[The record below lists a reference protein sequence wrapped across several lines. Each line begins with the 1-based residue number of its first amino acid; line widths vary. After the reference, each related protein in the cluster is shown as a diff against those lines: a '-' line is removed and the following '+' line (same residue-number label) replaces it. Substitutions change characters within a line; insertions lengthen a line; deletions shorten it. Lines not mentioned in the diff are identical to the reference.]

1 MRSKTVKNV
10 PVIMQMETVECGAAA
25 LSMLLAY
32 YGKWVSLEQLRTD
45 CGVSRD
51 GSNARNIVLAA
62 RNYGMDAHGWRA
74 DIDSLE
80 KMAPAI
86 IHWNFNHFVVFK
98 GFNKGMAFIN
108 DPSFGSMAVPMRDFS
123 RSYTGIAITAEPGPD
138 FKPSG
143 HKTSIFHYIKENI
156 KGVSDAFVFTLVM
169 GILMAFVGMLY
180 PLFSQVFLDGI
191 ITGKNDEWSTAFF
204 LAMGGLVLF
213 HFLLALL
220 DNVYGR
226 RFAGS
231 MSLKGNARFLWH
243 ALNLP
248 IEFYSQ
254 RYVGDIVQ
262 RQSLNE
268 TITTTLVMVLAPYA
282 VNVLLLILYVFL
294 MANYSILLTIM
305 GLLVVALNMSVVVKE
320 RELRN
325 NLSRAQEQS
334 EGRFYGITMSCID
347 NIESIKAA
355 GAERSFFEFWVG
367 NFARRHNQG
376 VAMQK
381 RPFLPY
387 VFGHLANS
395 LVLILGAA
403 LILNGEFSI
412 GMLMAFQGF
421 MSEFMKPA
429 MGLMTGSTTV
439 IELRSQMERID
450 DVLAY
455 PLQKRN
461 EPMPIGDDEAMPD
474 QMKLRGELELR
485 NVTFGYTPTADPL
498 ITDFSLK
505 LQPGRSVAIVG
516 ASGCGKSTV
525 AKLVSGLYSPWSG
538 QILFDGRDISEITH
552 DEFVNSVA
560 VIDQNVVLFNDTISE
575 NLKMWDHSVE
585 DFTMTMAC
593 IDAGIR
599 DDIISRPRGFNTKLV
614 RGGGNFSG
622 GQRQRMEIA
631 TALAREPVI
640 LVLDE
645 ATSALD
651 TVMEREVMQSIRQCG
666 ASIIVIAHRLST
678 VRDCDEIIVMDKG
691 HIVQR
696 GTHDELIAQEGHYR
710 QLMNCDDDSWLTE

>member
-1 MRSKTVKNV
+1 MKAKGIKKV

-32 YGKWVSLEQLRTD
+32 YGKWLSLEQLRAD

-51 GSNARNIVLAA
+51 GSNARNLVLAA
-62 RNYGMDAHGWRA
+62 RNYGLDAHGWHA
-74 DIDSLE
+74 DIDYLSQ
-80 KMAPAI
+80 MSPAI

-98 GFNKGMAFIN
+98 GFRDDMAFIN
-108 DPSFGSMAVPMRDFS
+108 DPAVGSLCVSMKDFR
-123 RSYTGIAITAEPGPD
+123 RSYTGVAITAEPGPD
-138 FKPSG
+138 FKKSG
-143 HKTSIFHYIKENI
+143 RQTSIFHYILENI
-156 KGVSDAFVFTLVM
+156 RGVSDAFLFTFIM
-169 GILMAFVGMLY
+169 GVLMAFVGLVY

-191 ITGKNDEWSTAFF
+191 ITGKNDEWTAPFF
-204 LAMGGLVLF
+204 VMMGGLVAF
-213 HFLLALL
+213 HFVLAFLN
-220 DNVYGR
+220 NVYGR
-226 RFAGS
+226 RFSGS

-243 ALNLP
+243 AMNLP
-248 IEFYSQ
+248 IDFYSQ

-268 TITTTLVMVLAPYA
+268 TITTTLVTILAPYA
-282 VNVLLLILYVFL
+282 VNVMLLVMYVVL
-294 MANYSILLTIM
+294 MAQYSVLLTVI
-305 GLLVVALNMSVVVKE
+305 GVLVIALNAYVVIGE

-325 NLSRAQEQS
+325 NLARSLEQS

-355 GAERSFFEFWVG
+355 GAERSFFEFWAG
-367 NFARRHNQG
+367 NFARRTNHE

-381 RPFLPY
+381 RTFIPY
-387 VFGHLANS
+387 IFGHFANS
-395 LVLILGAA
+395 FVLILGAA
-403 LILNGEFSI
+403 LILKGEFSI

-429 MGLMTGSTTV
+429 MGLMQGSTTV
-439 IELRSQMERID
+439 IELRSKMERID

-455 PLQKRN
+455 PVQNKDFDEKETADGEDGMMQKL
-461 EPMPIGDDEAMPD
+461 GG
-474 QMKLRGELELR
+474 QLELR
-485 NVTFGYTPTADPL
+485 NVTFGYNPTAAPL
-498 ITDFSLK
+498 IADFNLSLM
-505 LQPGRSVAIVG
+505 PGRSVAIVG
-516 ASGCGKSTV
+516 ESGCGKSTI

-538 QILFDGRDISEITH
+538 QILFDGRDIADISH
-552 DEFVNSVA
+552 DEFVSSVA
-560 VIDQNVVLFNDTISE
+560 VIDQNVVLFNDTIAE
-575 NLKMWDHSVE
+575 NLKMWDHSIE

-599 DDIISRPRGFNTKLV
+599 DDIISRPRGFNTRLV

-651 TVMEREVMQSIRQCG
+651 TAMEREVMQSIRQCG

-696 GTHDELIAQEGHYR
+696 GTHDELIAQEGRYR
-710 QLMNCDDDSWLTE
+710 QLMECSEEAD